1 MRYDPKKTIKE
12 QSSISNNTK
21 KSDPGNYSLD
31 ERKLISCVDGSEYV
45 SPNITI
51 VNKFEP
57 STSQEWTDWNTRKLS
72 ENKPNAL
79 TACKYQATIKV
90 QQKRTEFS
98 YDDEVINCINFSY
111 QSYNNKP
118 MFCAIQF
125 SVYDKSLDDG
135 SAKTQADVK
144 KLFKEVFLTSDDWFR
159 YEYGKYQQN
168 NNYYTREPYETS
180 FMVKNYNVWDGTRYT
195 PFVMTSIID
204 GEKGINIDREKT
216 SVSVDVDQH
225 FLPLTNAEKGQFN
238 DIPLTKNDEFK
249 NSGKYICKNS
259 DKSMVNL
266 RTSSEVNTDTGLFDP
281 TDNYINWSGDE
292 IIGKYM
298 SEVKQKPYYSI
309 DTHTLFGSELS
320 EQDYRKWYQH
330 ILRINPSNLP
340 EFTKTMVQRAGGG
353 GFSIKDMFTKSTD
366 YNEVT
371 WDLVMSPNFKDLMPK
386 EIYNKLPGSRFEQTW
401 YKVEFLKP
409 YKDQTDGQTYDN
421 GWVRSDNVNFCLPPT
436 DKDSQTNY
444 RMEYFKR
451 LPMKPFKDPIES
463 KQQQKF
469 TFDDKKVDKAL
480 NGRIYKDMG
489 SF

>member
-1 MRYDPKKTIKE
+1 MKYDPKKTIKE
-12 QSSISNNTK
+12 QSSISDNTK

-45 SPNITI
+45 SPYITI
-51 VNKFEP
+51 LSKFEP
-57 STSQEWTDWNTRKLS
+57 NTSQSWTDWNTNLLS

-79 TACKYQATIKV
+79 TACKYQSTIKV
-90 QQKRTEFS
+90 QQKRTELS
-98 YDDEVINCINFSY
+98 YDDEVVDCINLSY
-111 QSYNNKP
+111 QSFNNKP
-118 MFCAIQF
+118 MFCATHF
-125 SVYDKSLDDG
+125 SFYDKSLDDG
-135 SAKTQADVK
+135 SDNVK
-144 KLFKEVFLTSDDWFR
+144 KMFREIFLTAEDWFLG
-159 YEYGKYQQN
+159 EYRKYQEN
-168 NNYYTREPYETS
+168 NNYKTREPYETS
-180 FMVKNYNVWDGTRYT
+180 FIVKAYNVWNGKSYE
-195 PFVMTSIID
+195 PFTLSSIND
-204 GEKGINIDREKT
+204 NEKDINVERKQM
-216 SVSVDVDQH
+216 SVDVDVDQH
-225 FLPLTNAEKGQFN
+225 FLPLTNAEKGQFK

-266 RTSSEVNTDTGLFDP
+266 RTSAEVNTDTGFFDP
-281 TDNYINWSGDE
+281 ADNYINWSGDE
-292 IIGKYM
+292 IIGKYI
-298 SEVKQKPYYSI
+298 SEVKQKPYYTI

-353 GFSIKDMFTKSTD
+353 YSIKDMFTKSTD

-409 YKDQTDGQTYDN
+409 YKDQTDGQTYNN

-436 DKDSQTNY
+436 DKNSQTNY
-444 RMEYFKR
+444 RLEYLKR

-463 KQQQKF
+463 KSESPRDANKILKSRVF
-469 TFDDKKVDKAL
+469 
-480 NGRIYKDMG
+480 KDYG
-489 SF
+489 SI